1 MRFVLFL
8 LPCVVALCSC
18 DSPPKPPSAD
28 ESTRRPANTSVSID
42 LQVCTSELHN
52 TRIAAAES
60 RRAAEATV
68 ASLER
73 AAARQ
78 RLQTATQA
86 TLGANMVFT
95 MHFDFGSVEV
105 NVPSEEGET
114 LLKAA
119 RTSPLLVLRGRT
131 DGTRDSAAES
141 RIARSR
147 AEAVRDY
154 LVDHGIDPHRIRT
167 TYQPSGDFA
176 VDNDS
181 QRGRAMNR
189 RVEIELYR
197 ALPAVADESTTT
209 LP

>member
-1 MRFVLFL
+1 MRIVLFL

-28 ESTRRPANTSVSID
+28 ESTRRPANTSMNID
-42 LQVCTSELHN
+42 LQVCTIELQN

-60 RRAAEATV
+60 TRTADATV

-78 RLQTATQA
+78 RLQTATQVA
-86 TLGANMVFT
+86 LGTNTVFT
-95 MHFDFGSVEV
+95 VHFDFGSVEI
-105 NVPSEEGET
+105 NVPPEDGEA
-114 LLKAA
+114 LIKAA

-131 DGTRDSAAES
+131 DGARDSPAES
-141 RIARSR
+141 RIARMR
-147 AEAVRDY
+147 AEAMRDY

-176 VDNDS
+176 VDDNS
-181 QRGRAMNR
+181 PRGRAMNR

-197 ALPAVADESTTT
+197 ALPVVADKSTTT
-209 LP
+209 QP